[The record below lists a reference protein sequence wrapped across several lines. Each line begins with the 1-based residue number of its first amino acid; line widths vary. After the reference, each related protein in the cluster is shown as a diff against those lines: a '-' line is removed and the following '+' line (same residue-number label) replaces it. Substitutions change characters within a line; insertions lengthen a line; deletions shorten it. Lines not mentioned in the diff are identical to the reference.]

1 MKYQDVQKMAKALGI
16 NSFGMKK
23 TDLIRAIQR
32 KEENPECYGTERV
45 EYCRE
50 LSCLWRQDCIA
61 LQSKPASLEAPAN

>member
-1 MKYQDVQKMAKALGI
+1 MKFQDIQKMAKAIGI

-32 KEENPECYGTERV
+32 KENNPECYGTDRV

-50 LSCLWRQDCIA
+50 LSCLWREDCIA
-61 LQSKPASLEAPAN
+61 LKFQDTPLGAAAN